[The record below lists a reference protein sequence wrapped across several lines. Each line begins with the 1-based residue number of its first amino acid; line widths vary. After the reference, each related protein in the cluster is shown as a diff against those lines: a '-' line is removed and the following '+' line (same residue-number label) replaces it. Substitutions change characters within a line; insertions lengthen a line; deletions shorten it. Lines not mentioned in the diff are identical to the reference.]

1 VSAAD
6 DPAQSGVNVVGFF
19 RAEFGQG
26 EAARRVLAALREAG
40 VPFSAITYERVPHRQ
55 EHPFETDGEA
65 RYPANILC
73 LNAEHLLQFVQ
84 DGGAPLLRRRSS
96 AGLWFWEGS
105 TLPRELRPAL
115 DLVDEIWV
123 ASDFVGRAL
132 AAETSKPVLTFP
144 LPVLVPDRQPLARAD
159 VGLPDDAFVF
169 LFVFDFFSTLERKN
183 PLGLV
188 DAFTRAFPEPGRP
201 LLYLKSINGDR
212 APADLRR
219 VQEAIVGRSDIVLS
233 DGYLEG
239 EQLTALTALSDCYVS
254 LHRSEGFGLTIAE
267 AMALG
272 KPAIA
277 TAYSGNLAFMDEESS
292 YLVPYSLTS
301 LEHAVGPY
309 PAGTVWADPD
319 LDAAASVL
327 REVFEQPDAARER
340 GEAGRAAVAERQSV
354 TRAAEFVSARVPE
367 LQRAAHDRAIRQTP
381 GTRAVDF
388 LSIGPS
394 TSWDAPSRTGWIG
407 SVYRRA
413 LRRLLRPYLIRQR
426 ELETLLATGLEQ
438 VERSLE
444 SISDVQKGLVRSDL
458 RRGEQLDALEA
469 GLYAKPYVA
478 AEGEAARGSAY
489 ASFEDVFRGSEER
502 VRELLEPYV
511 ALLRDHAPVLD
522 VGCGRGELLALLR
535 EAGVDARGV
544 DVDEGMVER
553 ARSGG
558 LEAELG
564 DGIAFL
570 AARPEQSLGAVTA
583 IHVVE
588 HLPEG
593 ELARFYEAAGKALR
607 PGGLLVFE
615 TINPH
620 SLSGFK
626 TFWVD
631 PTHRAPIFPEVAHA
645 LALIHGFASAEIIYP
660 RGSGD
665 AEADQREATE
675 YALLAR
681 APQRDGS

>member
-1 VSAAD
+1 MNAAD
-6 DPAQSGVNVVGFF
+6 TPAGSGVNVVGFF

-123 ASDFVGRAL
+123 ASDFVGRTL
-132 AAETSKPVLTFP
+132 AGETSKPVLTFP
-144 LPVLVPDRQPLARAD
+144 LPVLVPERPPLTRAD
-159 VGLPDDAFVF
+159 VGLPEDAFVF

-188 DAFTRAFPEPGRP
+188 EAFTRAFPEPGRA
-201 LLYLKSINGDR
+201 LLYLKSINGNR
-212 APADLRR
+212 APEDLKR
-219 VQEAIVGRSDIVLS
+219 VQEAIRGRGDIVLS

-239 EQLTALTALSDCYVS
+239 DQLAALTALSDCYVS

-267 AMALG
+267 AMAFG

-277 TAYSGNLAFMDEESS
+277 TGYSGNLAFMDDESA
-292 YLVPYSLTS
+292 YLIPYSLTS

-319 LDAAASVL
+319 LEAAASVL
-327 REVFEQPDAARER
+327 REVFERPDAARER

-354 TRAAEFVSARVPE
+354 ARAAEFVSARIPE
-367 LQRAAHDRAIRQTP
+367 LQRAARERANRETP
-381 GTRAVDF
+381 GSRAVGF
-388 LSIGPS
+388 LSEGPS

-407 SVYRRA
+407 ASYRRA

-426 ELETLLATGLEQ
+426 ELETLLATGLEH

-444 SISDVQKGLVRSDL
+444 SVREVQKRLVQSEERLSAQV
-458 RRGEQLDALEA
+458 ETFEA
-469 GLYAKPYVA
+469 ELYAGPYMA
-478 AEGEAARGSAY
+478 AEAETAHGSAY

-511 ALLRDHAPVLD
+511 PLLRDDAPVLD
-522 VGCGRGELLALLR
+522 IGCGRGELLALLR
-535 EAGVDARGV
+535 EAGVEARGV
-544 DVDEGMVER
+544 DADEGMVER
-553 ARSGG
+553 ARSRG
-558 LEAELG
+558 LDAELG
-564 DGIAFL
+564 DGIVSL
-570 AARPEQSLGAVTA
+570 AAQQEQSLGAVTA

-588 HLPEG
+588 HLPHR
-593 ELARFYEAAGKALR
+593 ELESLYEAARKALR

-620 SLSGFK
+620 SLSAFK
-626 TFWVD
+626 NFWVD
-631 PTHRAPIFPEVAHA
+631 PTHRAPVYPEVARA
-645 LALIHGFASAEIIYP
+645 LALIHGFGSAEIIYP
-660 RGSGD
+660 RGSDD
-665 AEADQREATE
+665 AEADRRHATE
-675 YALLAR
+675 YALVAR
-681 APQRDGS
+681 A